1 MARVLDLQRL
11 AGNRATATAVGP
23 AAAPSRFPTRAA
35 LTELSASPPAADFDR
50 AAAAADGLSVSPTH
64 LVNDGTRDAG
74 AAGPDVPV
82 HDTPQSHR
90 AAAQLGAHAYSLHGE
105 IALGAGLEDPDGPGR
120 EATLAHEMSHVRQ
133 MRSDGPVSDV
143 DEAEAAVDNGT
154 EGLRVDP
161 DRPHGLWWVIPVAI
175 GVYILL
181 RPNVANAPT
190 PEDVREGRL
199 QPSVSEAQVVGEA
212 LALFAVPGGVASGLA
227 RAGYGVIAAAAIG
240 GAVSSASYRGVQDL
254 GAGEFSGTRAYVVDA
269 GTGAVI
275 GVVVGGG
282 VRLFG
287 GPQALGSAG
296 RQPGLVHFTTSEAQ
310 GAILATSES
319 GQLVGQLRGGTG
331 IWALSDDALQQAPW
345 QRAARATMGLD
356 TAQAP
361 VLIPQQAAGQFTR
374 AVPIGPLSG
383 YQYAMGVYRAPAGA
397 ISMATG
403 EFSASGRFLPNIR
416 GLIYPYGADAAI
428 WISAGA
434 AGLSGPASATA
445 GDRGIRTL
453 LPGLPRALRPTIEG
467 NVSMVESARSD
478 GPFVVLPQLL
488 TEQAAVA
495 GAEGSYDPVAQVC
508 YGPEADRSTQPEE
521 SGGPMAV
528 IYVAPFWNGSDRGD
542 GPTIP

>member
-1 MARVLDLQRL
+1 M
-11 AGNRATATAVGP
+11 
-23 AAAPSRFPTRAA
+23 
-35 LTELSASPPAADFDR
+35 
-50 AAAAADGLSVSPTH
+50 
-64 LVNDGTRDAG
+64 
-74 AAGPDVPV
+74 PV